1 VTLRFLLDS
10 DVVSAPIS
18 RKPAPGVMAQLELH
32 GHESAIAAPVWHELT
47 FGCQRL
53 PQGKRRDA
61 IEAYLED
68 VVKATFPILAYD
80 EAAAAWH
87 GRERARL
94 ERLGSPA
101 PFVDGQIASIAHVT
115 SLALVTFNAQDY
127 ARFKDVILVNWK
139 AQR

>member
-1 VTLRFLLDS
+1 VTLRFLLDT

-18 RKPAPGVMAQLELH
+18 KKPPPRVIERLEAH

-53 PQGKRRDA
+53 LHGKRRDA
-61 IEAYLED
+61 IEAYLQE
-68 VVKATFPILAYD
+68 VVKISFPILPYD
-80 EAAAAWH
+80 EATAAWH

-101 PFVDGQIASIAHVT
+101 PFVDGQIASIAHINGLT
-115 SLALVTFNAQDY
+115 LVTFNTKDF
-127 ARFKDVILVNWK
+127 ARFKDVALANW
-139 AQR
+139 R